1 MQRNKRYIFL
11 FSFAIWS
18 HSAMALQPSPLM
30 FTSPADSVSSAIA
43 RRSANILHN
52 ERTIYAIAQLYE
64 LHFWVGKTYSPK
76 EDANRQAIIAFQKL
90 YGLLRTGLLMDSTV
104 SEIMHTSSS
113 PTMNP
118 IPNDSIHAYHL
129 EIDLDDQVLLVV
141 DSTDRVVHILPVST
155 GTGQRF
161 HYPGKGNEYARTPR
175 GKFKIYHKVT
185 GWKKSPLGI
194 MFDPMYITGGFA
206 VHGEPSVPTIPG
218 SHGCIRLPMFAA
230 DELFRTT
237 PAGTEVI
244 IYGKNPEPLEK

>member
-1 MQRNKRYIFL
+1 MIAQQ
-11 FSFAIWS
+11 S
-18 HSAMALQPSPLM
+18 SPAKL
-30 FTSPADSVSSAIA
+30 TSPTDPASSAIA
-43 RRSANILHN
+43 KRSANILQN
-52 ERTIYAIAQLYE
+52 ERIDYAIAQLYE

-90 YGLLRTGLLMDSTV
+90 SGLSRTGVLTDSTIAD
-104 SEIMHTSSS
+104 IMRSSV
-113 PTMNP
+113 PV
-118 IPNDSIHAYHL
+118 PNDSIHAYHL
-129 EIDLDDQVLLVV
+129 EVDLNDQVLLVV
-141 DSTDRVVHILPVST
+141 DSTDRVVHVLPVST

-194 MFDPMYITGGFA
+194 MFDPMYIMGGFA
-206 VHGEPSVPTIPG
+206 VHGEPSVPSIPG

-237 PAGTEVI
+237 PVETEVI
-244 IYGKNPEPLEK
+244 IYGKNPEPSPK